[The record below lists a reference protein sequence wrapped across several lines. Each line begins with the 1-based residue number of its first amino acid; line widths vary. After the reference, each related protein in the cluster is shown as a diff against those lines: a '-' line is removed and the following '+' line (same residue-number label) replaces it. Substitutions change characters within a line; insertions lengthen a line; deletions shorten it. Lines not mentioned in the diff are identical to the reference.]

1 MDERDGYIIEAES
14 LAPEPRGSTTP
25 ARSPAQPTGPARSL
39 APGAVRRAAVRES
52 FTLPLLFLATTLLAS
67 IRVTGAGAGTLGFT
81 PPSLMALVLGVLF
94 LGLVVETGLVH
105 LPALASDRRSGLEN
119 ASGVVVLGLLL
130 VASAQVF
137 ALLTPDRGLFSFVV
151 AAYFLFLLLTT
162 LAARPEPPRVLR
174 SLAVTFGGALILKY
188 IVLSGLAAPGG
199 SLAKRL
205 FSTAMEGITLGALG
219 ATHLVPAAGYLAF
232 TALALFFIGLFL
244 LPRRG

>member
-1 MDERDGYIIEAES
+1 MDERDGFIIEAES
-14 LAPEPRGSTTP
+14 LAPESRGSTTP
-25 ARSPAQPTGPARSL
+25 ARSPAQAMGPAQSL

-52 FTLPLLFLATTLLAS
+52 FTLPLLFIATTLVAS
-67 IRVTGAGAGTLGFT
+67 IRVTGAGTLGFA

-94 LGLVVETGLVH
+94 MGLVVETGLAH
-105 LPALASDRRSGLEN
+105 LPALASDRRTGLEN

-162 LAARPEPPRVLR
+162 LAARPEPPRLLR

-205 FSTAMEGITLGALG
+205 FSTAIEGITLGALG
-219 ATHLVPAAGYLAF
+219 ATHLAPAAGYLAF

-244 LPRRG
+244 LPRRA